1 MNPFEMLFVPMI
13 LFMVVVA
20 PTWIVMHYRSV
31 NRSSR
36 HLTEEDQQALFGL
49 FSKIRDKRVENPLG
63 VGLGLAI
70 CKQLVELMGGQIWV
84 ESEYGLGSCVRVRCK
99 SKM

>member
-13 LFMVVVA
+13 LFMVIVA

-36 HLTEEDQQALFGL
+36 QLTEEDRQSLEEMLVAVDQLTDRIGSLESILDADHPQWRVQHNRQ
-49 FSKIRDKRVENPLG
+49 SDKEG
-63 VGLGLAI
+63 
-70 CKQLVELMGGQIWV
+70 
-84 ESEYGLGSCVRVRCK
+84 
-99 SKM
+99 